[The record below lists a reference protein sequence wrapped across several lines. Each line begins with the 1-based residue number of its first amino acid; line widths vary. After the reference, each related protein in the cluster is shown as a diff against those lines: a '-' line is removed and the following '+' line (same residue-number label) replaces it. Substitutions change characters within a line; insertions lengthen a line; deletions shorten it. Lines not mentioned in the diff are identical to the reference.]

1 MVDITIELVKKVA
14 KNARLPLTNEEIE
27 KLIPEI
33 TDVLGLF
40 SQLDNVDTTGVT
52 PSFQPITI
60 KNVMR
65 DDTITPCLSQEAA
78 LKNTKHKINGYF
90 KGPRAI

>member
-14 KNARLPLTNEEIE
+14 QNARLPLTDEEIE
-27 KLIPEI
+27 KLIPEL
-33 TDVLGLF
+33 TDVLILF
-40 SQLDNVDTTGVT
+40 SQLDKVDTTGVT
-52 PSFQPITI
+52 PSFQPIEI

-65 DDTITPCLSQEAA
+65 DDNVTTCLSQEDA
-78 LKNTKHKINGYF
+78 LKNTEHNTNGYF